1 MYPIKLCNSV
11 DGIAL
16 PVTFVGE
23 EEEVYEIQ
31 WTEFLTLDLEEPFND
46 LNELKT
52 GMTVLAPWG
61 KVNYAKAV
69 VMTSEGID
77 YPKTTTKMCSVA
89 F

>member
-1 MYPIKLCNSV
+1 M

-52 GMTVLAPWG
+52 GMTVLAPWVQDG
-61 KVNYAKAV
+61 KVN
-69 VMTSEGID
+69 
-77 YPKTTTKMCSVA
+77 
-89 F
+89 